1 MDLQLL
7 DQMPARLMTT
17 EEEAMSRHFYEAVQH
32 ATNYSA
38 RSIQASGHRVGVS
51 DLGHCSERVRRSLN
65 GEEEPLVDHTAAFI
79 GTALGD
85 HIEAAMMALY
95 PNMIRQS
102 EVSVTLYGD
111 TGTYVLMGHP
121 DLIEPSGK
129 LIDVKTT
136 RGLNRVRKTGPSQSQ
151 QFQRHLYAKAS
162 HLAGLF
168 DDNVS
173 LADVRVSNVWF
184 DRAGD
189 DREPYVHEEPYDE
202 RVVEAAT
209 AWLDDVVYAFQHGE
223 EARKEPPIQMC
234 EKACGFFLDCRAGR
248 GGPQGLIE
256 DPNLLAAVE
265 MQREAMDLE
274 RRARRL
280 KDEAKQALKGIEGS
294 TGAYTVKWVKVSGG
308 HVDYDRAP
316 YEKLDVRPIR

>member
-7 DQMPARLMTT
+7 LQQPARLMTA
-17 EEEAMSRHFYEAVQH
+17 EEEATSRAFYEAVQT
-32 ATNYSA
+32 ATNQTA

-51 DLGHCSERVRRSLN
+51 DLGHCSERVRRHLL
-65 GEEEPLVDHTAAFI
+65 GQEEPATDKTAAFI
-79 GTALGD
+79 GSALGD

-102 EVSVTLYGD
+102 EVSITLYGD
-111 TGTYVLMGHP
+111 TGTYVLLGHP

-136 RGLNRVRKTGPSQSQ
+136 RGLNRVRRTGPSQQQ

-162 HLAGLF
+162 HQAGLF
-168 DDNVS
+168 DD
-173 LADVRVSNVWF
+173 DVALEDVKVANVWF

-202 RVVEAAT
+202 RIVEAAT

-248 GGPQGLIE
+248 GGPQGLIN
-256 DPNLLAAVE
+256 DPDMLAAVE

-280 KDEAKQALKGIEGS
+280 KDEAKAALQGVEGS
-294 TGAYTVKWVKVSGG
+294 TGHYTVKWVKISGG
-308 HVDYDRAP
+308 HVEYDRAA
-316 YEKLDVRPIR
+316 YMKLDIRPIR

>member
-1 MDLQLL
+1 ML
-7 DQMPARLMTT
+7 DALPTRPMTAD
-17 EEEAMSRHFYEAVQH
+17 ELAMSEQFYEAVQT
-32 ATNYSA
+32 ATNQTA

-51 DLGHCSERVRRSLN
+51 DLGHCSERVRRHLL
-65 GEEEPLVDHTAAFI
+65 GQQEPETDKTAAFI

-85 HIEAAMMALY
+85 HIEAAMMTMF

-102 EVSVTLYGD
+102 EVSITLYGD
-111 TGTYVLMGHP
+111 TGTYVLIGHP
-121 DLIEPSGK
+121 DLIEPTGR

-136 RGLNRVRKTGPSQSQ
+136 RGLGRVRKTGPTQAQ

-162 HLAGLF
+162 HQAGLF
-168 DDNVS
+168 HDNVS

-189 DREPYVHEEPYDE
+189 DREPYVHEERYDE

-256 DPNLLAAVE
+256 DPDLLAAVE

-280 KDEAKQALKGIEGS
+280 KDEAKAALKGIEGS
-294 TGAYTVKWVKVSGG
+294 TGAFTVKWVKVTGA
-308 HVDYDRAP
+308 HVEYDRAP
-316 YEKLDVRPIR
+316 YTKLDIRPIR

>member
-1 MDLQLL
+1 ML
-7 DQMPARLMTT
+7 DQMPTRPMTAD
-17 EEEAMSRHFYEAVQH
+17 EQKMSDDFYAAVQG
-32 ATNYSA
+32 ATNTSA

-51 DLGHCSERVRRSLN
+51 DLGHCSERVRRHLL
-65 GEEEPLVDHTAAFI
+65 GQPEPPTDKTAAFI

-85 HIEAAMMALY
+85 HIEAAMTALY
-95 PNMIRQS
+95 PNLVRQA

-136 RGLNRVRKTGPSQSQ
+136 RGLNRVRKTGPSQQQ

-162 HLAGLF
+162 HAAGLF
-168 DDNVS
+168 ADNVS
-173 LADVRVSNVWF
+173 LADVRVSNIWF

-256 DPNLLAAVE
+256 DPDLLAAVE
-265 MQREAMDLE
+265 MQREAMELE

-280 KDEAKQALKGIEGS
+280 KDEAKAALKGIEGS
-294 TGAYTVKWVKVSGG
+294 TGAYTVKWVKIGGG
-308 HVDYDRAP
+308 HVSYDRTP